1 MHSRSVGTLSPLY
14 QLRVLVAI
22 TRKRLLQEWA
32 YKADFL
38 TWFVAPFLS
47 ILPFIFQARFYSG
60 PADTGRLFFA
70 RWAGTAEYVGFIATG
85 AAMYLWVTNI
95 LWEIGFSFRDEQVE
109 GTLEELWL
117 TPVPRGLLVLGNSIA
132 HTVINSVT
140 TFIILL
146 LVRAFFGVSFKV
158 NWTLFALVVVL
169 SWSALY
175 GLGFVYS
182 GLVMLLKES
191 QSLVS
196 MGNELHMLLAGVT
209 FPLSVLPV
217 WIRGFSRLTPLA
229 WVLTTLRAVILEG
242 ASWGDLGTEIAVLST
257 MAAVIPMVGYAG
269 FLVFERLTRKRGTV
283 GTY

>member
-1 MHSRSVGTLSPLY
+1 MQSQPVGTLSPLY
-14 QLRVLVAI
+14 QFRVLVAM
-22 TRKRLLQEWA
+22 TRKKLLQEWA
-32 YKADFL
+32 YKADLL
-38 TWFVAPFLS
+38 TWFVAPFLFV
-47 ILPFIFQARFYSG
+47 LPFIFQARFYSG
-60 PADTGRLFFA
+60 PADTGRIAFA
-70 RWAGTAEYVGFIATG
+70 GWAGTAEYVGFIAIG
-85 AAMYLWVTNI
+85 AAMYHWVTNI

-140 TFIILL
+140 TFIILS
-146 LVRAFFGVSFKV
+146 LVRVFFGVSFKV
-158 NWTLFALVVVL
+158 NWALFALVVVL

-191 QSLVS
+191 QALVS

-242 ASWGDLGTEIAVLST
+242 ASWGDLRTEIAVLST
-257 MAAVIPMVGYAG
+257 MAVVIPLVGYAV
-269 FLVFERLTRKRGTV
+269 FLMFERLTRKRGTL
-283 GTY
+283 GIY